1 MPRWPQKPKNK
12 DLGVALLKSATQTI
26 TKPKELKGFDAAV
39 FLGLA
44 AKLAKD
50 TQYTGNWRIPNAL
63 KHFPADPILR
73 TVEKYFPYAEGGPI
87 YVDEPTDNIE
97 LAQCQRK
104 AIALHE
110 EGMRY
115 FIITREMH
123 DMEEHEALA
132 KLQGAA

>member
-1 MPRWPQKPKNK
+1 MPRWPQKPKNQ
-12 DLGVALLKSATQTI
+12 DLGVAVLPSTKPTLI
-26 TKPKELKGFDAAV
+26 KPKELKGYDAAA

-44 AKLAKD
+44 AKLAQD

-63 KHFPADPILR
+63 KHFPTDPILR
-73 TVEKYFPYAEGGPI
+73 TVEKYFPYAVGGPI
-87 YVDEPTDNIE
+87 YIDEPTDDVE
-97 LAQCQRK
+97 LEQCQKK

-123 DMEEHEALA
+123 DMEEHDALEQLRGVA
-132 KLQGAA
+132 